1 MASGADRTARAEG
14 PPAAG
19 QYVRPTALRG
29 VFLVERPVLADA
41 RGFFHEVERRTD
53 LAPLVAEVPRHA
65 QWNHSRS
72 RRGVLRGIHV
82 ATWSKCVYVVRGR
95 AQIVLVDARP
105 DEPTFGHHLSLV
117 LGERRRAALWLPPG
131 VGNSFLA
138 LSAWVDFMYSV
149 DAEWYPEGEF
159 GIAWDDPD
167 LAIPWQIDRPLLS
180 ERDQHN
186 PTLRQRF
193 PDRFPG
199 AGRP

>member
-1 MASGADRTARAEG
+1 MASGADSAPQA
-14 PPAAG
+14 PPAPSP
-19 QYVRPTALRG
+19 YVLPAPLRG
-29 VFLVERPVLADA
+29 VFLVERPVFADA

-53 LAPLVAEVPRHA
+53 LAPLVAAVPRHV

-105 DEPTFGHHLSLV
+105 DEPTFGRYWSLV

-138 LSAWVDFMYSV
+138 LSPWVDFVYSV

-167 LAIPWQIDRPLLS
+167 LAIPWQIARPLLS

-186 PTLRQRF
+186 PTLRERF
-193 PDRFPG
+193 PERFAASRPPG
-199 AGRP
+199 